1 MLKISTA
8 YSGRNCVW
16 MYHVDKETGLLKEA
30 SKNIA
35 KRGHDGPRHAWPHPN
50 GKIVYSLQEHSSY
63 VDVLELS
70 EDGQRLEWLEGGNI
84 LPEGGDCHLFW
95 ADGRFSSFGL
105 VAITLLRKSF
115 LYAEVRL
122 SPNADTLFG
131 STRGLEAHTKGY
143 VTAWDLLP
151 NGRLARPNQDAKHR
165 FQTRT
170 SGGWA
175 NAIAACP
182 TLGPNGEVFLTLTD
196 SEEGFL
202 QVLSYSKQDG
212 FKVVDEVRLGSKEQH
227 VGASIAVWL

>member
-1 MLKISTA
+1 
-8 YSGRNCVW
+8 

-70 EDGQRLEWLEGGNI
+70 DDGQRLEWLEGVDI

-95 ADGRFSSFGL
+95 ADGALTQSSAPFCL
-105 VAITLLRKSF
+105 YRTDESF
-115 LYAEVRL
+115 PSRYVEVRL

-182 TLGPNGEVFLTLTD
+182 RLGPNGEVFLTLTD

-202 QVLSYSKQDG
+202 QVLSYSKQNG
-212 FKVVDEVRLGSKEQH
+212 FKVADEVRLGSEKEH